1 MKLKVGQTLFMV
13 KTYGGNRLVTVT
25 KVGRKWATLNTRHR
39 VNIETLIVDGGNY
52 NSPGK
57 CYLTEAEY
65 RQKIEL
71 ETTWEKLKNKLNWAR
86 LPEGITTTDILE
98 AAKIL
103 KIDMDEL

>member
-25 KVGRKWATLNTRHR
+25 KVGRKWATLDTRHR
-39 VNIETLIVDGGNY
+39 VDIETLIVDGGNY

-71 ETTWEKLKNKLNWAR
+71 QTTWSRFKSRTVNR
-86 LPEGITTTDILE
+86 TIPEGATVSSIME
-98 AAKIL
+98 AAKVL